1 MGQLQAGLSASLA
14 TAQECGL
21 IARSQRCGRGREVSP
36 RPARVTAGQ
45 KEQRDFCETKELQEV
60 KELLLLQFSLLKF
73 IDARM
78 LGVVTL
84 VPAFWRQRQ
93 VDVRVRGQPGLLSE
107 FQASQGVQGKTL
119 SRNENN

>member
-45 KEQRDFCETKELQEV
+45 KEQRDFCETKELQEGDSGGPLHCMV
-60 KELLLLQFSLLKF
+60 NGQYAVHGVTSFVSSMGCNV
-73 IDARM
+73 ARKPT
-78 LGVVTL
+78 VFT
-84 VPAFWRQRQ
+84 
-93 VDVRVRGQPGLLSE
+93 RVSAYISWMNNVI
-107 FQASQGVQGKTL
+107 AS
-119 SRNENN
+119 N